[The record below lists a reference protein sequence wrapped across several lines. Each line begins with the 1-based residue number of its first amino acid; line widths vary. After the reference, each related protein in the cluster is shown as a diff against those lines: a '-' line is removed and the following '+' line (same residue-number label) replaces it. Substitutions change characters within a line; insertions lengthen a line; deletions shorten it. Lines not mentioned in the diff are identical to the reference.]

1 MDYWSAYSIK
11 WPPARLNSKDW
22 ADSLAIKVMLVT
34 TWCGGLRLPLR
45 LPPPIL
51 SLIMIQNW
59 LRFALKSSI
68 LEVRSS
74 AEIRFYISH
83 VQALSSHFF

>member
-1 MDYWSAYSIK
+1 MNYWSVYSIEML
-11 WPPARLNSKDW
+11 PARLNLKDW

-45 LPPPIL
+45 LLPPIL
-51 SLIMIQNW
+51 SLIMILIW
-59 LRFALKSSI
+59 LRFADLSWI
-68 LEVRSS
+68 LEVRPS